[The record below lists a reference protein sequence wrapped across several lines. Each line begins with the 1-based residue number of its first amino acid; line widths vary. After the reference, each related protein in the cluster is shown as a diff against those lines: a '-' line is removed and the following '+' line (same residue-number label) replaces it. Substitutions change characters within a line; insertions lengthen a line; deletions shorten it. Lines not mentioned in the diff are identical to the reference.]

1 MRRSTAGLLGL
12 VMATTTGVALG
23 GPPAIASP
31 RQAPAAAAVA
41 EVASDPS
48 LVRSDELTSPM
59 EDKRRG
65 LRQEALTQVL
75 DGQATATRHGAST
88 VVKLG
93 KGVEAHAR
101 AGKKA
106 RAPKDRYVELSR
118 EKTDKVFVILAEFG
132 DQRDPSYPDQDTN
145 KDIPG
150 PTEFAGPLHNQIP
163 KPAPGDNSTNWLPDF
178 SRQHY
183 QQLYFG
189 TGKTGGDQTESLKT
203 YYEKQSSGR
212 YSVDGMVTD
221 WVKVPY
227 NEARYGRSDGYPCAS
242 NVCSNTW
249 ALVRDAV
256 NVWVADQEKAGKT
269 AEQIKTELASFDQWD
284 RYDYDGDGNFNEP
297 DGYIDHF
304 QIVHAGGD
312 QADGDPIHGEDAIWS
327 HRWYAYGGDA
337 GKTGPAFNELGG
349 TQIGDTGLWVGDYTI
364 QPENGGLSV
373 FAHEYGHDLGLP
385 DHYDTSGGDNGVEYW
400 TLMAQSRLNAKGE
413 PLGTRPGDLS
423 AWDKLQLGWLDYEI
437 VPAGTTRTLELGPH
451 EYNSRKPQGVVVPLP
466 DKQVV
471 NQLVPPASGAKSWWS
486 GKGNDL
492 DASLSREVTLP
503 AGTPATLSFQANWD
517 IEDCGADP
525 CDYAYVEVK
534 DGSGDWTPIPTSIG
548 NGADEG
554 YGIDGTSKGDWVA
567 ATADLSAYAG
577 KTVGLRFHFVT
588 DPAVGGIG
596 FFADDVAVTAGDQ
609 TLFTDGAESGDGG
622 WTADGFTA
630 VGSSVT
636 TTAANYYIAS
646 NRSYVSYDRYLKT
659 GPYNFGF
666 LPDQPNRV
674 EHFPYQEGLL
684 VSYWDTSQVDNNTSE
699 HPGEGLILP
708 IDAHP
713 RPIYRIDGKP
723 WRSRVQVYDATFG
736 LQRPDSF
743 TLHWKGQPSYV
754 RGQGAQPVFD
764 DTRSYYDP
772 AIPLTGVKVR
782 DAGVRITV
790 QQQRGTSMRIRIAP
804 SPLRGGDVR

>member
-1 MRRSTAGLLGL
+1 
-12 VMATTTGVALG
+12 MATTTGVALG
-23 GPPAIASP
+23 GPPAAATPGQASS
-31 RQAPAAAAVA
+31 AATVA

-48 LVRSDELTSPM
+48 LVRADELLNPM

-75 DGQATATRHGAST
+75 DGTATASRRGAST
-88 VVKLG
+88 VVKVG
-93 KGVEAHAR
+93 KGAAANAEGGR
-101 AGKKA
+101 KA

-118 EKTDKVFVILAEFG
+118 EKTDKIFVILAEFG
-132 DQRDPSYPDQDTN
+132 DQRDPRYPDQDTN
-145 KDIPG
+145 ADIPG

-163 KPAPGDNSTNWLPDF
+163 KPSSGDNSTNWLPDF

-189 TGKTGGDQTESLKT
+189 EGKGGRDSTESLKS

-312 QADGDPIHGEDAIWS
+312 QADGDSIHGEDAIWS
-327 HRWYAYGGDA
+327 HRWYAYGTDQ

-400 TLMAQSRLNAKGE
+400 TLMAQSRLNAEGE

-437 VPAGTTRTLELGPH
+437 VPAGTTRTLEIGPH

-471 NQLVPPASGAKSWWS
+471 DQLVPPASGAKSWWS
-486 GKGNDL
+486 GKGNEL
-492 DASLSREVTLP
+492 DTSLSREVALP
-503 AGTPATLSFQANWD
+503 ADAPATLSFQANWD
-517 IEDCGADP
+517 IEDCGPDP

-534 DGSGDWTPIPTSIG
+534 DGAGDWTPIQTSIG
-548 NGADEG
+548 HDQSEG

-577 KTVGLRFHFVT
+577 KTVGLRFHYVT
-588 DPAVGGIG
+588 DPAAGGIG
-596 FFADDVAVTAGDQ
+596 FFADDVAVSAGDQ

-636 TTAANYYIAS
+636 SAAANFYIAS
-646 NRSYVSYDRYLKT
+646 NRSYVSYDRYLET

-674 EHFPYQEGLL
+674 EHFPYQPGLL

-743 TLHWKGQPSYV
+743 TLHWQGRPSYV

-764 DTRSYYDP
+764 DTRSYYDE

-804 SPLRGGDVR
+804 SPLKGRDVR